1 MKKSEKIVLYVPPDF
16 KFTSTVENFV
26 DVVLPHFNVKN
37 SLSLANQLRSTLN
50 EAFVNVIHHSSE
62 ILYQWVEIIF
72 EIDKQKLLIHFR
84 DKGKGIQIQGH
95 FPPYP
100 NDLKNTT
107 HKILETI
114 DGEVIAYV
122 EDCNTLQLNFNEYN
136 VDEIDPQ
143 NLLEKAKE
151 EGMGLSLII
160 KLMDCVRFVFET
172 GKGNCLEITKILEIE
187 R

>member
-1 MKKSEKIVLYVPPDF
+1 MKNSEKIVLFVPPDL
-16 KFTSTVENFV
+16 KFISTVENFV
-26 DVVLPHFNVKN
+26 DVILPHYNVVN

-50 EAFVNVIHHSSE
+50 EAFVNVIRHSPKR
-62 ILYQWVEIIF
+62 LDKPVEIIF
-72 EIDKQKLLIHFR
+72 EIDKPKLRIHFR

-100 NDLKNTT
+100 DEYKNTT

-114 DGEVIAYV
+114 DGEVVAYV
-122 EDCNTLQLNFNEYN
+122 EDSNTLQLSFNEYN

-143 NLLEKAKE
+143 ELLEKAKE
-151 EGMGLSLII
+151 GGMGLSLII
-160 KLMDCVRFVFET
+160 KLMDRVRFVFEK
-172 GKGNCLEITKILEIE
+172 GKGNCLEITKMLEIE

>member
-1 MKKSEKIVLYVPPDF
+1 MKNSEKIVLSVPSDL

-26 DVVLPHFNVKN
+26 DVILPNFHVEN

-50 EAFVNVIHHSSE
+50 EAFVNVIHHSPE
-62 ILYQWVEIIF
+62 TRYDLVEIIF
-72 EIDKQKLLIHFR
+72 EIDKLKLRIHFR
-84 DKGKGIQIQGH
+84 DKGKGIQIQGY

-100 NDLKNTT
+100 DDYKDTT

-114 DGEVIAYV
+114 DGEVVAYV
-122 EDCNTLQLNFNEYN
+122 EDSNTLQLRFNEHN

-143 NLLEKAKE
+143 KLLEKAKE
-151 EGMGLSLII
+151 GGMGLSLII
-160 KLMDCVRFVFET
+160 KLMDRVRFVFEK
-172 GKGNCLEITKILEIE
+172 GKGNCLEITKILEVE

>member
-1 MKKSEKIVLYVPPDF
+1 MKISEKIVLSVPPDL

-26 DVVLPHFNVKN
+26 DVILPHFNVEN
-37 SLSLANQLRSTLN
+37 SLSLSNQLRLALN
-50 EAFVNVIHHSSE
+50 EAFVNVIHHSPE
-62 ILYQWVEIIF
+62 TLYELVEIIF
-72 EIDKQKLLIHFR
+72 EIDKLKLLIHFR

-100 NDLKNTT
+100 NDFKNTT

-114 DGEVIAYV
+114 DGEVVAYV
-122 EDCNTLQLNFNEYN
+122 EDSNTLQLNFNEHN

-143 NLLEKAKE
+143 KLLEKAKE
-151 EGMGLSLII
+151 GGMGLSLII
-160 KLMDCVRFVFET
+160 KLMDRVRFVFET
-172 GKGNCLEITKILEIE
+172 GKGNCLEITKTLEIE